1 MVLCVLPRGLPGHRI
16 LVFALLSALIPRALI
31 GRLVSGAMLAALAL
45 LALTLL
51 SLCGT
56 AGALPVLLTLLRE
69 GYAARCEQRKCAT
82 PANNLFC
89 FVLIMLSPSRSG
101 CLRISPRT
109 ERSFPAAMHL
119 ANADSL
125 AKFLQTVRVIFRAGK
140 EVRF

>member
-1 MVLCVLPRGLPGHRI
+1 LPRGLPGHRI

-69 GYAARCEQRKCAT
+69 GYAARCEQRKCGDAREQLILLRPHYAFSFTIWVFAHFT
-82 PANNLFC
+82 P
-89 FVLIMLSPSRSG
+89 
-101 CLRISPRT
+101 
-109 ERSFPAAMHL
+109 H
-119 ANADSL
+119 
-125 AKFLQTVRVIFRAGK
+125 
-140 EVRF
+140 